1 MDESNPHEKLND
13 IARQLSLSS
22 RVCADSLA
30 QLACHNS
37 SIEIFTRSIAKQLDV
52 ERVIFG
58 STSSLLN
65 KINKL
70 NIMSPNIQSLVSAN
84 TSLTRMIEGISIHK
98 SALAGVLAD
107 QGRIQDMIKGIGL
120 TDFLTAAFARIDTT
134 RMLSASLAAQVKLAN
149 LDNLSIGRLLGIDD
163 EFRLATTTN
172 LGNLTHSYLS
182 LINVAA
188 TRVSL
193 TALLPMITTYPPVEY
208 YREIEVLESVTID
221 EVPDQSAEDGIET
234 GIADALPAVDGLLAG
249 FDDSLCRLLIGARQS
264 LESDNPD
271 RARHVTTS
279 VRELL
284 TQVLYALAPDDQI
297 RQWTANEELFRDNRP
312 TRRARLLFICRDIN
326 CDPLTRFVEDDVRA
340 VISFIDSLNSGTHV
354 VESRLTSIQLRSIVS
369 RTESLLVFLLKLR
382 NPD

>member
-30 QLACHNS
+30 QLARHNS

-52 ERVIFG
+52 ERALFG

-65 KINKL
+65 QINKL

-98 SALAGVLAD
+98 SALAGVFAD

-172 LGNLTHSYLS
+172 LGNLTHSYQS
-182 LINVAA
+182 LIDVAA

-221 EVPDQSAEDGIET
+221 EVPDQSTEDGIET

-284 TQVLYALAPDDQI
+284 TQVLHALAPDDQI
-297 RQWTANEELFRDNRP
+297 RQWTANEELFHDNRP

-340 VISFIDSLNSGTHV
+340 ALSFIDSLNSGTHV
-354 VESRLTSIQLRSIVS
+354 VESRLTLIQLRSIVS
-369 RTESLLVFLLKLR
+369 RMESLLVFLLKLR